1 MNDPTE
7 ATRMKFLQGMEAVI
21 HTHFR
26 TPNMRSYST
35 DSPEAA
41 ARIVALTL
49 VSDGH
54 VSKQE
59 MDVLD
64 RIGAYDALGIDETG
78 MRAVL
83 RDLCEDLL
91 QARQADWADACQIEP
106 RTLQLLMA
114 EVSDPFLRMGVLR
127 LCVAVAEADGHI
139 ADGESIVLVNAVAQ
153 WGLHCQMLQPSA
165 SHAAD

>member
-1 MNDPTE
+1 
-7 ATRMKFLQGMEAVI
+7 
-21 HTHFR
+21 
-26 TPNMRSYST
+26 MRNYPT

-64 RIGAYDALGIDETG
+64 RIGAYDAFGIDQPG

-83 RDLCEDLL
+83 RDFCEDLL
-91 QARQADWADACQIEP
+91 QAQSSSWADACQIEAG
-106 RTLQLLMA
+106 TLNQLMA
-114 EVSDPFLRMGVLR
+114 EVSDPFLRMAVLR
-127 LCVAVAEADGHI
+127 MCMAVAESDGHI
-139 ADGESIVLVNAVAQ
+139 ADGESIVLVNAVEQ
-153 WGLHCQMLQPSA
+153 WGLHYQMLKPS
-165 SHAAD
+165 